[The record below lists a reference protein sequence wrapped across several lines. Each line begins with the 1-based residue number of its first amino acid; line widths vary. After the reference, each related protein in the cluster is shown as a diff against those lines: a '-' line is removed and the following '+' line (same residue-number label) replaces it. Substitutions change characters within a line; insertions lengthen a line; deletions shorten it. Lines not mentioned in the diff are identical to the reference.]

1 MNRDGENYVLEIE
14 EQLAD
19 KRRMSLFRIIISSF
33 IRNRTA
39 LLVIVIIMAFSIAAI
54 FAPVIVSDPLKWILM
69 L

>member
-1 MNRDGENYVLEIE
+1 MNPDGENYVLEIE

-39 LLVIVIIMAFSIAAI
+39 LLGIVIICLLYTSDAADDLS
-54 FAPVIVSDPLKWILM
+54 V
-69 L
+69 

>member
-1 MNRDGENYVLEIE
+1 MLEIE

-39 LLVIVIIMAFSIAAI
+39 LLGIVIIMAFSIAAI
-54 FAPVIVSDPLKWILM
+54 FAPLIVTDPLKM
-69 L
+69 DFDA